1 MVTTE
6 MGQDVSVEAKNR
18 TKHQLEMKCSNY
30 PQVIFLAIFVQTQVV
45 LVETSKL
52 SNLRHL
58 AQKYNTAH

>member
-6 MGQDVSVEAKNR
+6 MGQDVSVEAENR
-18 TKHQLEMKCSNY
+18 TKHQWEMKCSHY
-30 PQVIFLAIFVQTQVV
+30 PQVIFLTVFAQTQAI

-58 AQKYNTAH
+58 T